1 MPQLVK
7 GGKYVY
13 GLSKIGKTGAI
24 VIPPESKEEYG
35 FEDGDRVIILSG
47 SRKSGGFGV
56 TKSSILQKTSLAR
69 ILQDIPSLASYR
81 IPEAETI
88 ENKGRWLCWSIIKT
102 GGYIQLPVETLS
114 KYSLE
119 PGDFLAVGRGSNLAL
134 SFIARGVILKEALK
148 HPELE
153 LFEIHG

>member
-1 MPQLVK
+1 MPQLVQ

-24 VIPPESKEEYG
+24 IIPPEAKVEYG
-35 FEDGDRVIILSG
+35 FQDGDRVIILSG

-69 ILQDIPSLASYR
+69 ILQDISSLANYR

-88 ENKGRWLCWSIIKT
+88 ENKGRWLCWSTIKT
-102 GGYIQLPVETLS
+102 GGYIQLPAETLS

-119 PGDFLAVGRGSNLAL
+119 PGDLLAVGRGSNLAL
-134 SFIARGVILKEALK
+134 SFIARGVILEEALK

>member
-7 GGKYVY
+7 GGKYIY
-13 GLSKIGKTGAI
+13 GLSKIGKTGTI
-24 VIPPESKEEYG
+24 VIPPESKNEYG

-56 TKSSILQKTSLAR
+56 TKSSILQKTSLTR
-69 ILQDIPSLASYR
+69 IIQDIPSLANYT
-81 IPEAETI
+81 IPETKTI
-88 ENKGRWLCWSIIKT
+88 EKKGRWLCWATIKT

-114 KYSLE
+114 KYGTI
-119 PGDFLAVGRGSNLAL
+119 PGNLLAVGRGSNLAL
-134 SFIARGVILKEALK
+134 SFIARGIILEEALK

-153 LFEIHG
+153 LFEVHC